1 MGRDKTGLPFS
12 GNIEVGKGRPLDSR
26 MLVEKVADLTNPD
39 TFTTNAGGK
48 YLFDGLIV
56 AVTED
61 NNIYML
67 INADDHEN
75 VKSWKLIGASTIN
88 LSYLELVELR
98 ENSRLIPG
106 CRYRITDYV
115 TTTSQPNTQSAGH
128 QFDII
133 VEATSEITLSENAKA
148 VLNENG
154 GYFDDVNLDAW
165 EIKYCLENNPDR
177 FAWADTENG
186 KGVIYY
192 MKDEWNNE
200 APYDFKN
207 IKFYR
212 EEQDKYFFTFSWIN
226 NNDEVE
232 DLTLRQDLLSD
243 EMIAYGTHNNIIKSY
258 YQDGLLLCLALND
271 IVFINTYD
279 YDGGLFYGCYSN
291 TFGSGCYS
299 NTFGSSCC
307 NNAFGNGC
315 WYNAF
320 GDNCN
325 NNTFGNGCRSN
336 TFDSECND
344 NTFNTFC
351 SSNTFGTYCRSNTFE
366 SECYN
371 NTFGDNCCYNTFD
384 GNCNNN
390 TFGDSCRNNTFC
402 SSNTFN
408 TNCNDNTFGNNCYS
422 NTFGSDC
429 RNNAFGDNCCY
440 NTFGVD
446 CCSNTFGSNC
456 HWIAFYDNPD
466 YTYKN
471 GEFTYKGEELTFIT
485 NISLGNGCSYLLF
498 YPNSNL
504 GTIADDNMITNITVT
519 KGVKGKSSSNGLL
532 TLEIPV
538 TNNEYELKIAR
549 NVNGDIKMYC
559 EANLIK

>member
-26 MLVEKVADLTNPD
+26 MLVDTVADLTAPN
-39 TFTTNAGGK
+39 TFVTDAGGK
-48 YLFDGLIV
+48 YLFNGLIV
-56 AVTED
+56 AVSED

-67 INADDHEN
+67 IDADNHED

-115 TTTSQPNTQSAGH
+115 TTTSQINTQSAGH

-133 VEATSEITLSENAKA
+133 IEALSEITLSENAKA

-192 MKDEWNNE
+192 MKDEWGNE

-207 IKFYR
+207 IQFYR
-212 EEQDKYFFTFSWIN
+212 KEQDKYVFTFSWIN
-226 NNDEVE
+226 GNDEVE

-243 EMIAYGTHNNIIKSY
+243 EMIAYGTHDNIIKSY
-258 YQDGLLLCLALND
+258 YQDGLLLCLELND
-271 IVFINTYD
+271 IVFINTYE
-279 YDGGLFYGCYSN
+279 YDGGLFYGCYNNTFGDGCGSN
-291 TFGSGCYS
+291 TFGNYCS
-299 NTFGSSCC
+299 
-307 NNAFGNGC
+307 
-315 WYNAF
+315 
-320 GDNCN
+320 
-325 NNTFGNGCRSN
+325 NNTFGDKCYHN
-336 TFDSECND
+336 TFGDGCCYNTFGNNCNGNTFNAECNENTFGNNCEYNTLGESCEYNTLGNNCSNNDIGESCEYNTLGDSCYD
-344 NTFNTFC
+344 NTF
-351 SSNTFGTYCRSNTFE
+351 SNY
-366 SECYN
+366 CYN
-371 NTFGDNCCYNTFD
+371 NTFGVGCH
-384 GNCNNN
+384 NN
-390 TFGDSCRNNTFC
+390 TFGDSCQ
-402 SSNTFN
+402 
-408 TNCNDNTFGNNCYS
+408 
-422 NTFGSDC
+422 
-429 RNNAFGDNCCY
+429 Y
-440 NTFGVD
+440 NTFGD
-446 CCSNTFGSNC
+446 CCYRNTFGGDCYYNTFRSNC
-456 HWIAFYDNPD
+456 HWIAFYDDPEYNYKD
-466 YTYKN
+466 GKYTYG
-471 GEFTYKGEELTFIT
+471 GEKLTFIS
-485 NISLGNGCSYLLF
+485 NISLDNGCSYLLF

-504 GTIADDNMITNITVT
+504 GTIGDDNAIYNITVT
-519 KGVKGKSSSNGLL
+519 KGVKGKSGSNGLL